1 VLIAETGKD
10 NDDNK
15 DEWFIDSGASASVA
29 FNKQSFLQY
38 DLLST
43 PIKIWVGNNAYVE
56 AIGKGTVTFI
66 SCLNGINK
74 VIRLME
80 VLHVPEIC
88 RNLVSVSQLTKKGPI
103 VSFKD
108 DVVMIH
114 MNDSLLVK
122 GKKSGS
128 KLFRLNVKLPRT
140 H

>member
-1 VLIAETGKD
+1 
-10 NDDNK
+10 
-15 DEWFIDSGASASVA
+15 
-29 FNKQSFLQY
+29 
-38 DLLST
+38 LST
-43 PIKIWVGNNAYVE
+43 PIKIRVGNNAYVE

-66 SCLNGINK
+66 SRFNGVKK

-88 RNLVSVSQLTKKGPI
+88 RNLVSVSQLTKKGAVVP
-103 VSFKD
+103 FED

-114 MNDSLLVK
+114 INDSLLVK
-122 GKKSGS
+122 GKKSGN